1 MSLELC
7 ILASGSMGNAAVL
20 RCPSGAMLIDFGI
33 GPRTLEQRL
42 NGTGVRVAD
51 LRAVCLTHLDSDH
64 FDRNCLP
71 TLVRRQIPIHCHAQA
86 ACDVVAENPTV
97 RPLVRAFDA
106 DAFKPLPGVTFEPIS
121 LAHDREGSHGFVI
134 DGFGYRIGYATD
146 LGRVPPALIDRFRGC
161 DLVAIE
167 SNYDPEMQEAS
178 ARPAFLKRRITGG
191 SGHLSNGQALAAVR
205 EILDRAA
212 AVADRL
218 PEHIVLLH
226 RSQQCNCPRLLRRT
240 FARDPRIAVRLTLA
254 EQHRRTEWL
263 RRTTVAPAFGEQL
276 TLGF

>member
-20 RCPSGAMLIDFGI
+20 RCPSGAMLIDLGI
-33 GPRTLEQRL
+33 GPRVAERRL
-42 NGTGVRVAD
+42 DGTGVRVAD
-51 LRAVCLTHLDSDH
+51 LSAVCLTHLDGDH
-64 FDRNCLP
+64 FNRNWLP
-71 TLVRRQIPIHCHAQA
+71 TLVRRGVAIHCHADKA
-86 ACDVVAENPTV
+86 HEIASENFTV
-97 RPLVRAFDA
+97 RPLVRAFGTG
-106 DAFKPLPGVTFEPIS
+106 AFEPLPGVTFEPIA
-121 LAHDREGSHGFVI
+121 LAHDRAGSHGFVI

-146 LGRVPPALIDRFRGC
+146 LGRVPGELIDRFRGC

-167 SNYDPEMQEAS
+167 SNYDPRMQEGS

-205 EILDRAA
+205 QILDRAA
-212 AVADRL
+212 AAADRL
-218 PEHIVLLH
+218 PDHIVLLH
-226 RSQQCNCPRLLRRT
+226 RSRECNCPRLLRRT
-240 FARDPRIAVRLTLA
+240 FASDPRIAPRLTLA

-263 RRTTVAPAFGEQL
+263 RRTSVAPAFGEQL

>member
-33 GPRTLEQRL
+33 GPRTLERRL
-42 NGTGVRVAD
+42 VGTGVGVAD
-51 LRAVCLTHLDSDH
+51 LSAVCLTHLDSDH
-64 FDRNCLP
+64 FNRNWLP
-71 TLVRRQIPIHCHAQA
+71 TLVRQGVAIHCHAHA
-86 ACDVVAENPTV
+86 APDVVGEDPVV

-106 DAFKPLPGVTFEPIS
+106 DAFEPLPGVTFEPIA

-146 LGRVPPALIDRFRGC
+146 LGRVPGELIDRFRGC

-167 SNYDPEMQEAS
+167 SNYDRAMQEAS

-191 SGHLSNGQALAAVR
+191 SGHLSNGQALAAIR
-205 EILDRAA
+205 AILDRAA

-226 RSQQCNCPRLLRRT
+226 RSQECNCPRLLRRT
-240 FARDPRIAVRLTLA
+240 FGRDPRIAVRLTLA

-263 RRTTVAPAFGEQL
+263 RRMTVAPAIGEQL